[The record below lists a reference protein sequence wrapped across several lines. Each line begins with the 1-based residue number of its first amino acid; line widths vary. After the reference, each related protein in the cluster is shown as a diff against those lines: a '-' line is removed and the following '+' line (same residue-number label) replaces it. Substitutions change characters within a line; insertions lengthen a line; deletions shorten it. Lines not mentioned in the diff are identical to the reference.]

1 MKPSCACSYSGTYDD
16 AILGAISAAGDVP
29 PLVARAL
36 VRRGVTDAAAVRA
49 FLHPSLSE
57 LLDPMSLPDMAA
69 AVDRLRRAI
78 AGGERICV
86 YGDYDADGVCATAI
100 LVDCLRRLQANVFYY
115 IPSRHDEGY
124 GMHPEAVE
132 QLAGLGT
139 QLIVTV
145 DNGIAAVDEAALCT
159 RLGLD
164 LIITDHHLPPERL
177 PEAVAVVSASR
188 QDARYGNRAL
198 CGAGV
203 AYQLACALAPSLEHA
218 GWLALAAV
226 ATVSDVVPL
235 TGENRVL
242 VACGL
247 PHVAG
252 NVGLLALLQGAGH
265 AGKAVT
271 AETVAFLI
279 APRLNAAGRMG
290 DASRAAELLL
300 ERDCARAQALAAEL
314 EMENH
319 ARRAEEQR
327 ILTDIAARLASEGV
341 EEPRSLA
348 LHGDD
353 WHLGVIGIV
362 ASRLC
367 EQYHCPV
374 LLFGR
379 RDGLLIGSCRSVP
392 GINLHECLQHFA
404 GCFMQFGGHARA
416 AGITMRPEQFAP
428 FAAAF
433 DAYVRERFDE
443 ASLPV
448 DNLYEEDVALDEL
461 TLPAVRALQQLA
473 PFGEGNPEP
482 VYRIRRATLSDV
494 RQIGQQGAHL
504 AAMARQGDT
513 RMRAVGFRLGAR
525 AGSLCRFPLWTLLA
539 TPKING
545 FSGTDAVE
553 LQLVEA
559 LPYDVL
565 KVLRAFLTKVL
576 YNTVAD
582 CDTLC
587 EVFFL
592 SHGYSVFRMLPV
604 GAEELRRLYA
614 GLRREMGQAGV
625 AVSVLGTWTSEPA
638 LWALCLFLELGFF
651 RFDAESQRVLPVE
664 HPEKRSLEDSVLYRM
679 ALPHAAPQ

>member
-1 MKPSCACSYSGTYDD
+1 
-16 AILGAISAAGDVP
+16 
-29 PLVARAL
+29 
-36 VRRGVTDAAAVRA
+36 
-49 FLHPSLSE
+49 
-57 LLDPMSLPDMAA
+57 
-69 AVDRLRRAI
+69 
-78 AGGERICV
+78 
-86 YGDYDADGVCATAI
+86 
-100 LVDCLRRLQANVFYY
+100 
-115 IPSRHDEGY
+115 
-124 GMHPEAVE
+124 
-132 QLAGLGT
+132 
-139 QLIVTV
+139 
-145 DNGIAAVDEAALCT
+145 
-159 RLGLD
+159 
-164 LIITDHHLPPERL
+164 
-177 PEAVAVVSASR
+177 
-188 QDARYGNRAL
+188 
-198 CGAGV
+198 
-203 AYQLACALAPSLEHA
+203 
-218 GWLALAAV
+218 
-226 ATVSDVVPL
+226 
-235 TGENRVL
+235 
-242 VACGL
+242 
-247 PHVAG
+247 
-252 NVGLLALLQGAGH
+252 
-265 AGKAVT
+265 
-271 AETVAFLI
+271 
-279 APRLNAAGRMG
+279 
-290 DASRAAELLL
+290 
-300 ERDCARAQALAAEL
+300 
-314 EMENH
+314 MENH

-582 CDTLC
+582 YDTLC